1 MLREVTIKEA
11 LQLIEEDVPVYS
23 VNLNQQRPILFKLA
37 DLLAET
43 RIIADLPEEPVSEK
57 KKKKFAADAALKAN
71 RTS

>member
-1 MLREVTIKEA
+1 MLKEVTIKEA

-57 KKKKFAADAALKAN
+57 KSSP
-71 RTS
+71 RTPP